1 MLCCKNEDDS
11 FKVQMPKYQRINM
24 AFFEI
29 MELKESDQPRMQEYL
44 NFLFPA
50 MK

>member
-1 MLCCKNEDDS
+1 
-11 FKVQMPKYQRINM
+11 MPKYQRINM

-29 MELKESDQPRMQEYL
+29 MEFQESDRKRLDEYL
-44 NFLFPA
+44 KFLFPA